1 MTKVES
7 PHMQSQ
13 MSTVSTS
20 STASFYYVNLGKV
33 VFLKIHFT
41 IYYCIRFSEIF
52 VSARITIHVFVLKE

>member
-1 MTKVES
+1 MTEVQS
-7 PHMQSQ
+7 QPSFHMESQ

-41 IYYCIRFSEIF
+41 TYLLLHQIF
-52 VSARITIHVFVLKE
+52 